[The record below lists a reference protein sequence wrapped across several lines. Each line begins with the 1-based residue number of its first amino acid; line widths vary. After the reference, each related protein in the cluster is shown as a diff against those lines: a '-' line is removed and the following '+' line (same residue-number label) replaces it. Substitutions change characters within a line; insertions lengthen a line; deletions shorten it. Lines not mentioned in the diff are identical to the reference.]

1 MKKPSDDSSQG
12 TKPAH
17 EHIPDYLTVQEAA
30 QVIGVSPRSVYG
42 YIKAGKLASSCI
54 GSRVV
59 VSVEDARCFE
69 RTPPGCMRI
78 RPPKWHTP
86 PANNYQHLTII
97 KVHVRPGQGELLER
111 KLREIRMEQKHLLPG
126 TAARY
131 VICGQRDPSL
141 VIIMLVWRSA
151 GMPPKAK
158 REAALAALYA
168 DLDEVLAWETVDIGE
183 GEVSLHA

>member
-1 MKKPSDDSSQG
+1 MKKPSDDPSG
-12 TKPAH
+12 ETKPVH

-69 RTPPGCMRI
+69 RTPPGRMRT

-86 PANNYQHLTII
+86 PATNSQHLTII
-97 KVHVRPGQGELLER
+97 KVHMRPGQDGLLEH

-131 VICGQRDPSL
+131 IICGRRDHSV

-168 DLDEVLAWETVDIGE
+168 DLDEVLAWETADIRE
-183 GEVSLHA
+183 DEVGLHA